1 MNDLNDHRIDES
13 AEENVVIH
21 LMDEGTNGAQVAAP
35 IVSVNSFILDEQTKI
50 ESLNFKE
57 ILQLFGC
64 AISQEQAWAVL
75 NQCLNEFKYLME
87 NNFELLHL
95 NQDQIDMSLLNFAKD
110 GSILFGFKKKSKGG
124 SPIMPLKSEAT
135 ASNASSWSS
144 STSSLGKQF

>member
-13 AEENVVIH
+13 AEENVVIQ
-21 LMDEGTNGAQVAAP
+21 LTDEAAS
-35 IVSVNSFILDEQTKI
+35 IISVNSFILDEQTNV

-75 NQCLNEFKYLME
+75 NQCLNELKYLME

-110 GSILFGFKKKSKGG
+110 GSILFGFKKKPKGG
-124 SPIMPLKSEAT
+124 AIMPLKSEAT

-144 STSSLGKQF
+144 STSSLGKHF